1 VSVKLGVR
9 SAAATRESS
18 GWVQEF
24 FRKEDWWAVWIGLAI
39 VVVAVLLFDSGSSI
53 KWLAIAP
60 KKWSTLPDILAQ
72 LGSHVLQYV
81 ALFITWAVLLGI
93 GARAVGLRL
102 AHFLPSFAFLFVL
115 TIPIFALGLWDQA
128 ARYSLEP
135 PVVALIVGLLISNF
149 GRLPVWMDVGF
160 RVEYYIKIGI
170 VLLGATLPLT
180 LILWAG
186 PVAIVQAGII
196 SLITFGVIY
205 FVGTGLGLDRRL
217 AATLGAGGA
226 ICGVSGSIAIAGA
239 VGAKKEHAPIAIT
252 LVVLWAIVMVFV
264 LPLASHAL
272 GLTTGVAGAWIG
284 SSEFADATGLAA
296 AQFYGGYAGHDPRI
310 TGTADSAVTTFTLMK
325 VIGRDVWIGVW
336 AFVLSIVATTRW
348 EKTDVDVRPDAGQIW
363 QRFPK
368 FVLGFLVASLVIT
381 TLSQH
386 LSFTAFSKNF
396 TSDLVGP
403 IKDLRTWAFTFCFL
417 SIGLTTRFRELATAG
432 TRPFWAFTSGVVVNV
447 ILGLL
452 LSAVV
457 FGGYWSRLG
466 Q

>member
-1 VSVKLGVR
+1 MSLEASVS
-9 SAAATRESS
+9 SAPARAKSS
-18 GWVQEF
+18 GWTREF
-24 FRKEDWWAVWIGLAI
+24 FAKEDWWAVWIGLAI
-39 VVVAVLLFDSGSSI
+39 VVVAALLFESGSSI

-60 KKWSTLPDILAQ
+60 KKWSTLPDIVGQ
-72 LGSHVLQYV
+72 LGSHALQYA
-81 ALFITWAVLLGI
+81 ALFITWAILLGI
-93 GARAVGLRL
+93 GARSVGLRL

-135 PVVALIVGLLISNF
+135 PVVALVVGLLISNL
-149 GRLPVWMDVGF
+149 GRLPEWMNAGF

-180 LILWAG
+180 LIVWAG
-186 PVAIVQAGII
+186 PVAIAQAAII
-196 SLITFGVIY
+196 SLLTFGVIY
-205 FVGTGLGLDRRL
+205 FVATGLGLDRRL

-226 ICGVSGSIAIAGA
+226 ICGVSGSIAVAGA

-264 LPLASHAL
+264 LPLASRAF
-272 GLTTGVAGAWIG
+272 GLSTGVAGAWIG

-310 TGTADSAVTTFTLMK
+310 SGAADNALTTFTLMK
-325 VIGRDVWIGVW
+325 VVGRDIWIGVW
-336 AFVLSIVATTRW
+336 AFALSIVATTRW
-348 EKTDVDVRPDAGQIW
+348 DKSGVDIRPDPNEIW

-368 FVLGFLVASLVIT
+368 FVLGFLAASLVIT
-381 TLSQH
+381 VLSQH
-386 LSFTAFSKNF
+386 LSFSTFTKNF

-432 TRPFWAFTSGVVVNV
+432 ARPFFAFTSGVVVNV

-452 LSAVV
+452 LSAIV
-457 FGGYWSRLG
+457 FGSYWNRLG

>member
-1 VSVKLGVR
+1 MSVEAGLPSAPVR
-9 SAAATRESS
+9 RESS
-18 GWVQEF
+18 GWARELF
-24 FRKEDWWAVWIGLAI
+24 GKEDWWAIWIGLAI
-39 VVVAVLLFDSGSSI
+39 VVVAALLFENGSSI

-60 KKWSTLPDILAQ
+60 KKWSALPDVAGQ
-72 LGSHVLQYV
+72 LGSHALQYA
-81 ALFITWAVLLGI
+81 ALFVTWAVLLGI
-93 GARAVGLRL
+93 GARSVGLRL

-135 PVVALIVGLLISNF
+135 PVVALIVGLLISNV
-149 GRLPVWMDVGF
+149 GRLPAWMDTAF

-180 LILWAG
+180 LIAWAG
-186 PVAIVQAGII
+186 PVAIVQAAII
-196 SLITFGVIY
+196 SLITFGVIF
-205 FVGTGLGLDRRL
+205 FVAIALGLDRRL

-226 ICGVSGSIAIAGA
+226 ICGVSGSIAVAGA
-239 VGAKKEHAPIAIT
+239 VGAKKEHGPIAIT

-272 GLTTGVAGAWIG
+272 GLSTGVAGAWIG

-310 TGTADSAVTTFTLMK
+310 TGGPDGAVTTFTLMK
-325 VIGRDVWIGVW
+325 VIGRDIWIGVW

-348 EKTDVDVRPDAGQIW
+348 DKTGVDVRPDPSEIW
-363 QRFPK
+363 RRFPK
-368 FVLGFLVASLVIT
+368 FVLGFLAASLVIT
-381 TLSQH
+381 VLSQH
-386 LSFTAFSKNF
+386 LNYSAFSKGF

-432 TRPFWAFTSGVVVNV
+432 ARPFWAFTSGVVVNV

-452 LSAVV
+452 LSTVV
-457 FGGYWSRLG
+457 FGNYWNQLG
-466 Q
+466 R